1 MELKGS
7 KTFKNLETAFAG
19 ESMAHTKYQYYAS
32 QAKKDGYIQI
42 MNIFT
47 ETSGNEKEHAKLWY
61 KELHNGVG
69 TTAENLKL
77 AADGENYEWVEMYA
91 SFAKTAKEEGFP
103 RLAAMFTMVGNVEK
117 EHEERYRTLLKA
129 VEDGTVF
136 KREGVVAW
144 KCINCGHI
152 HIAAEAP
159 EKCPVCAHPRA
170 YFETLAKNY

>member
-1 MELKGS
+1 M
-7 KTFKNLETAFAG
+7 
-19 ESMAHTKYQYYAS
+19 
-32 QAKKDGYIQI
+32 
-42 MNIFT
+42 
-47 ETSGNEKEHAKLWY
+47 
-61 KELHNGVG
+61 G

-91 SFAKTAKEEGFP
+91 SFAQTAKEEGFP